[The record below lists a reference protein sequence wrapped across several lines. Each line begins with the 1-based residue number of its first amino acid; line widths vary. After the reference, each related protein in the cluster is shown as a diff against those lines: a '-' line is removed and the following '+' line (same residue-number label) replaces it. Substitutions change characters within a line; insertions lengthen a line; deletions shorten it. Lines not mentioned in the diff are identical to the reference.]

1 MLLSVHSNIS
11 KSTSTNFTQFSVHV
25 TYGRGSVL
33 SNGNAIFY
41 VLSVFV
47 DNVVFS
53 YNAGNRPESKM
64 TSMFRRVRQMAEQV
78 RHQATFGRS
87 RSPSSGTGGEVCL
100 LRLHLALSYIGLEI
114 CERGLDRVD
123 YIAN

>member
-1 MLLSVHSNIS
+1 LSVIVIVIVMLLSVRSNIS

-33 SNGNAIFY
+33 SNDNAIFY

-53 YNAGNRPESKM
+53 YNAGNRAESKM
-64 TSMFRRVRQMAEQV
+64 TSMFRSAR
-78 RHQATFGRS
+78 
-87 RSPSSGTGGEVCL
+87 
-100 LRLHLALSYIGLEI
+100 
-114 CERGLDRVD
+114 
-123 YIAN
+123 